1 MLEKSFLVRVSETLN
16 RQPDHIWVTGD
27 LALFGWGEAIRF
39 DPGTGSDRFRRALD
53 FVETRV
59 PDGVPVF
66 SSFTFDEEEA
76 GSVLILPETLL
87 RVDASGASLV
97 AGASLPP
104 LGDPQGLPEI
114 VEMIDDRK
122 QWRQAVGQALSA
134 IAADEVEKVVLSRPT
149 LLKMAGPIPAHRIAE
164 RLVATQNGSSTF
176 QVDGLVG
183 SSPELLAEL
192 KDGRLRSVALAG
204 SVPRIREAP
213 QLLSSSKMI
222 REHDHA
228 ADSVE
233 DALSP
238 HCTTLDRSARELASF
253 ADIVHLA
260 TTFAGKVRPGTALL
274 EVIADLHPTA
284 AVAGTPTKAA
294 TDLIREIE
302 SHQRGRYAG
311 PIGWIDST
319 GEGEFAIALR
329 CGQIQADR
337 MTLHSGA
344 GLVAGSELEAEFEET
359 RLKLAPMLSALSTSA

>member
-1 MLEKSFLVRVSETLN
+1 MLEKSFLARVSEALN
-16 RQPDHIWVTGD
+16 HQPDHLWITED
-27 LALFGWGEAIRF
+27 QALLGWGEAIRF
-39 DPGTGSDRFRRALD
+39 DPGTGSDRCRRALQ

-59 PDGVPVF
+59 PDGVPIF
-66 SSFTFDEEEA
+66 ASFTFDEEA
-76 GSVLILPETLL
+76 DGSLLILPETLL
-87 RVDASGASLV
+87 RVDPSGAALV
-97 AGASLPP
+97 TGASLPP
-104 LGDPQGLPEI
+104 SSSPQTLPEM
-114 VEMIDDRK
+114 VEMVDDRE
-122 QWRQAVGQALSA
+122 QWRKDVEQALSA
-134 IAADEVEKVVLSRPT
+134 IAADEVEKVVLSRIT
-149 LLKMAGPIPAHRIAE
+149 ELKMSGPVPAHRVAE
-164 RLVATQNGSSTF
+164 RLIATQNGSSTF
-176 QVDGLVG
+176 QIDGLVG

-192 KDGRLRSVALAG
+192 KDGQLRSVALAG
-204 SVPRIREAP
+204 SVPRTPDAP
-213 QLLSSSKMI
+213 QRLSSSKMI

-238 HCTTLDRSARELASF
+238 HCTTLERSPRELATF

-260 TTFAGKVRPGTALL
+260 TTFTGKIRPGTALL

-302 SHQRGRYAG
+302 THHRGRYAG

-344 GLVAGSELEAEFEET
+344 GLVAGSEPEAEFDET
-359 RLKLAPMLSALSTSA
+359 RLKLAPMLSALSVS

>member
-1 MLEKSFLVRVSETLN
+1 MLDPSFLAKVSEALN
-16 RQPDHIWVTGD
+16 HQPDHLWVTED
-27 LALFGWGEAIRF
+27 QALLGWGEAIRF
-39 DPGTGSDRFRRALD
+39 DPGTGSDRCRRASS
-53 FVETRV
+53 FVESQV

-66 SSFTFDEEEA
+66 ASFTFDEEEN

-87 RVDASGASLV
+87 RVDRSGASV
-97 AGASLPP
+97 VTGNSLPP
-104 LGDPQGLPEI
+104 LRSTQNLPEI
-114 VEMIDDRK
+114 VEMIDDRE
-122 QWRQAVGQALSA
+122 QWRRDVGKALAA
-134 IAADEVEKVVLSRPT
+134 IAADEMEKVVLSRT
-149 LLKMAGPIPAHRIAE
+149 TELKMSGPIPAHRVAE
-164 RLVATQNGSSTF
+164 RLIAAQNGSRTF
-176 QVDGLVG
+176 QIDGLVG

-192 KDGRLRSVALAG
+192 QHGQFRSVALAG
-204 SVPRIREAP
+204 SVPRTHEAP
-213 QLLSSSKMI
+213 HRLGSSKMI

-238 HCTTLDRSARELASF
+238 HCTTLERSPRELATF

-260 TTFAGKVRPGTALL
+260 TTFTGQVRPGTVLL

-329 CGQIQADR
+329 CGQIQAER
-337 MTLHSGA
+337 MTLHTGA
-344 GLVAGSELEAEFEET
+344 GLVAGSEPEAEFDET
-359 RLKLAPMLSALSTSA
+359 RLKLAPMLSALSVNE